1 MHQQNTLYLSKLYIY
16 PKFLT
21 CFITWKIGPGY
32 QDHTMIK
39 SPFVKE
45 SVLRNLDTCIPRMS
59 YLIPYG
65 KINSKGIK
73 SKTKKY
79 KTTKIKSQKLT
90 NETIL
95 NSNT

>member
-1 MHQQNTLYLSKLYIY
+1 
-16 PKFLT
+16 
-21 CFITWKIGPGY
+21 
-32 QDHTMIK
+32 MIK

-73 SKTKKY
+73 SKTKNY
-79 KTTKIKSQKLT
+79 KTTKIKSKKLVCLLVFSLVA
-90 NETIL
+90 IL
-95 NSNT
+95 VGMRF